1 MKYNGY
7 KKGYSALRRIIND
20 EELEFSGQFVKFDF
34 SFGERYQR
42 DRAIKGIWNART
54 NNVVAFINKKGN
66 VFVRPASVYTEHL
79 LGSKNK
85 VIKHNNLRGLRNK
98 VGGQT
103 RKYGMLNLYAEK
115 ATDRLIA
122 NGDRPDK
129 VHLFEFTSGQDIDE
143 GFITRRIKDLLKGR
157 ELPNTLFALDEKSL
171 IIEQRPEQESSRIY
185 LNIED
190 YAEAIAQKERLERI
204 KREIAGA
211 FVRNVREIVQQSI
224 INHSTMNP
232 LQFTYEVDGEET
244 VTGRIMLN
252 RFDMSYPSEMPIED
266 WLNAPD
272 IMRLIR
278 FEERVGSLA
287 ERGIDEM
294 ARRQE
299 VDRRQEVTNDMYRY
313 AQDAY
318 RAGYAGSTIVMPRMS
333 YSEYSRNDQ
342 WATSTIEEMPTVEIT
357 REQLDQMAS
366 LTPVD
371 TTAFYQEFEAAE
383 QSHF

>member
-1 MKYNGY
+1 MKYNEY

-34 SFGERYQR
+34 SFSEQYQNS
-42 DRAIKGIWNART
+42 RAIKGIWNART

-98 VGGQT
+98 VNGLV

-143 GFITRRIKDLLKGR
+143 SFIMRRIKDLLKGK
-157 ELPNTLFALDEKSL
+157 EFPNTLFALEEKSL
-171 IIEQRPEQESSRIY
+171 TVEQRPERESYRIY
-185 LNIED
+185 LDIED
-190 YAEAIAQKERLERI
+190 YSEAIAQRERLERI

-211 FVRNVREIVQQSI
+211 YVQNVREIARQSI
-224 INHSTMNP
+224 INHITMNP

-252 RFDMSYPSEMPIED
+252 HFDMYPQDIHIED

-294 ARRQE
+294 ARREE
-299 VDRRQEVTNDMYRY
+299 VNRRQEITNDIYRY

-318 RAGYAGSTIVMPRMS
+318 RGYAGLSVIP
-333 YSEYSRNDQ
+333 
-342 WATSTIEEMPTVEIT
+342 PVEIT
-357 REQLDQMAS
+357 REQLANMAN
-366 LTPVD
+366 LAQDGIV
-371 TTAFYQEFEAAE
+371 
-383 QSHF
+383 SHFCGEPEESPF

>member
-1 MKYNGY
+1 MKYREY

-20 EELEFSGQFVKFDF
+20 DELEFSRQFVKFDF
-34 SFGERYQR
+34 SFSERYQN
-42 DRAIKGIWNART
+42 DREIKGIWNART
-54 NNVVAFINKKGN
+54 NNVVAFINRNGN
-66 VFVRPASVYTEHL
+66 VFVRPASIYTEHL

-98 VGGQT
+98 VGGNV
-103 RKYGMLNLYAEK
+103 RKFGMLNMYAEK
-115 ATDRLIA
+115 AVDRLLA
-122 NGDRPDK
+122 NGDKQGK
-129 VHLFEFTSGQDIDE
+129 VQLFELAPGQDIDE

-171 IIEQRPEQESSRIY
+171 TVEQRPERDSSRIY

-211 FVRNVREIVQQSI
+211 FVQNVREIARQSI
-224 INHSTMNP
+224 ISRSAMNP
-232 LQFTYEVDGEET
+232 LQFTYEADGEET
-244 VTGRIMLN
+244 VTGRIMLD
-252 RFDMSYPSEMPIED
+252 RLGMRYPPEMPIED

-272 IMRLIR
+272 IMRFIL

-294 ARRQE
+294 ARREE
-299 VDRRQEVTNDMYRY
+299 VDRQQEATYRVYRY

-318 RAGYAGSTIVMPRMS
+318 RAGYAGRSIVVPSIS
-333 YSEYSRNDQ
+333 YSEYIVSEAWDALNVELP
-342 WATSTIEEMPTVEIT
+342 SVEIT
-357 REQLDQMAS
+357 REQIEEMNNLVAQEYPA
-366 LTPVD
+366 TP
-371 TTAFYQEFEAAE
+371 
-383 QSHF
+383 

>member
-1 MKYNGY
+1 MKYREY

-20 EELEFSGQFVKFDF
+20 DELEFSRQFVKFDF
-34 SFGERYQR
+34 SFSERYQR
-42 DRAIKGIWNART
+42 DRAIKGIWNAKT
-54 NNVVAFINKKGN
+54 NNVVAFINRNGN
-66 VFVRPASVYTEHL
+66 VFVRPASIYTEHL

-85 VIKHNNLRGLRNK
+85 VIKHNNLLGLRNK

-103 RKYGMLNLYAEK
+103 RKHGMLNIYAEK

-122 NGDRPDK
+122 NGDKPDK

-143 GFITRRIKDLLKGR
+143 RFITRRIKDLLKGR

-171 IIEQRPEQESSRIY
+171 IVEQRPERDSYRIY
-185 LNIED
+185 LDVED
-190 YAEAIAQKERLERI
+190 CSEAIAQRERLERI
-204 KREIAGA
+204 KHEIAGA
-211 FVRNVREIVQQSI
+211 FVRNVREIAQQSI
-224 INHSTMNP
+224 INNSDINP

-252 RFDMSYPSEMPIED
+252 RIDMRYPPEMPIES
-266 WLNAPD
+266 WLNERD
-272 IMRLIR
+272 IIRLIR

-294 ARRQE
+294 VRREE
-299 VDRRQEVTNDMYRY
+299 VDREQEIIDYTYSYDQNV
-313 AQDAY
+313 Y
-318 RAGYAGSTIVMPRMS
+318 RAGYAGRSIVMPRMS
-333 YSEYSRNDQ
+333 HSECSTNDQ
-342 WATSTIEEMPTVEIT
+342 WATSTVEEMPTVEIT

-371 TTAFYQEFEAAE
+371 TTDFYQEFEAAE

>member
-1 MKYNGY
+1 MKYNEY

-34 SFGERYQR
+34 SFSEQYQNS
-42 DRAIKGIWNART
+42 RAIKGIWNART

-66 VFVRPASVYTEHL
+66 VFVRPASVYAEHL

-98 VGGQT
+98 VNGLV

-143 GFITRRIKDLLKGR
+143 SFIMRRIKDLLKGK
-157 ELPNTLFALDEKSL
+157 EFPNTLFALEEKSL
-171 IIEQRPEQESSRIY
+171 TVEQRPERESYRIY
-185 LNIED
+185 LDIED
-190 YAEAIAQKERLERI
+190 YSEAIAQRERLERI

-211 FVRNVREIVQQSI
+211 YVQNVREIARQSI
-224 INHSTMNP
+224 INHITMNP

-252 RFDMSYPSEMPIED
+252 HFDMYPQDIPIED
-266 WLNAPD
+266 WLNAPY
-272 IMRLIR
+272 IMRFIR

-294 ARRQE
+294 ARREE
-299 VDRRQEVTNDMYRY
+299 VNRRQEITNDIYRY
-313 AQDAY
+313 AQEA
-318 RAGYAGSTIVMPRMS
+318 YAGLSVMPPMS
-333 YSEYSRNDQ
+333 HLEYSINDQ
-342 WATSTIEEMPTVEIT
+342 LATSTVEGMPTVEIT
-357 REQLDQMAS
+357 REQLANMAN
-366 LTPVD
+366 PAQDGIV
-371 TTAFYQEFEAAE
+371 
-383 QSHF
+383 SHFCVEPEESPF

>member
-1 MKYNGY
+1 MKYREY
-7 KKGYSALRRIIND
+7 KNGYSALRRIIND
-20 EELEFSGQFVKFDF
+20 DELEFSRQFVKFDF
-34 SFGERYQR
+34 SFSERYQR

-66 VFVRPASVYTEHL
+66 VFVRPASIYTEHL

-98 VGGQT
+98 VGGQV

-115 ATDRLIA
+115 ASDRLIA
-122 NGDRPDK
+122 NGDKPDK
-129 VHLFEFTSGQDIDE
+129 VHLFEFTSGQDMDE
-143 GFITRRIKDLLKGR
+143 RFIMRRIKDLLKGK
-157 ELPNTLFALDEKSL
+157 EFPNTLFALDEKSL
-171 IIEQRPEQESSRIY
+171 TVEQRPERESCRIY
-185 LNIED
+185 LDIED
-190 YAEAIAQKERLERI
+190 YSEAIAQRERLERI

-211 FVRNVREIVQQSI
+211 YVQNVREIARQSI
-224 INHSTMNP
+224 INHITMNP

-252 RFDMSYPSEMPIED
+252 RFDMSYQSEMPIED

-294 ARRQE
+294 VRREEADSEQE
-299 VDRRQEVTNDMYRY
+299 ITNDWYRLFT
-313 AQDAY
+313 
-318 RAGYAGSTIVMPRMS
+318 G
-333 YSEYSRNDQ
+333 
-342 WATSTIEEMPTVEIT
+342 
-357 REQLDQMAS
+357 LDT
-366 LTPVD
+366 L
-371 TTAFYQEFEAAE
+371 AE
-383 QSHF
+383 V

>member
-1 MKYNGY
+1 MKYNEY

-34 SFGERYQR
+34 SLSEQYQSGR
-42 DRAIKGIWNART
+42 SIKGIWNART

-98 VGGQT
+98 ANRLV

-143 GFITRRIKDLLKGR
+143 SFIMRRIKDLLKGK
-157 ELPNTLFALDEKSL
+157 EFPNTLFALEEKSL
-171 IIEQRPEQESSRIY
+171 TVEQRPERDSSRIY

-190 YAEAIAQKERLERI
+190 YSEAIAQKERLERI

-211 FVRNVREIVQQSI
+211 FVRNVREIARQSI
-224 INHSTMNP
+224 INNSTMNP

-252 RFDMSYPSEMPIED
+252 MFDMSYPPEMPIED

-272 IMRLIR
+272 IMRFIR

-294 ARRQE
+294 QTREERNVRQRISNLM
-299 VDRRQEVTNDMYRY
+299 V
-313 AQDAY
+313 
-318 RAGYAGSTIVMPRMS
+318 
-333 YSEYSRNDQ
+333 
-342 WATSTIEEMPTVEIT
+342 EMPTMEII
-357 REQLDQMAS
+357 REDIERMANLAPDNIVS
-366 LTPVD
+366 IFCGEPEENP
-371 TTAFYQEFEAAE
+371 F
-383 QSHF
+383 

>member
-1 MKYNGY
+1 MKYREY
-7 KKGYSALRRIIND
+7 KNGYSALRRIIND
-20 EELEFSGQFVKFDF
+20 DELEFSRQFVKFDF
-34 SFGERYQR
+34 SFSERYQR

-66 VFVRPASVYTEHL
+66 VFVRPASIYTEHL

-85 VIKHNNLRGLRNK
+85 VIKHNNLRGLRDR

-115 ATDRLIA
+115 AVDMLIA
-122 NGDRPDK
+122 NCDK
-129 VHLFEFTSGQDIDE
+129 PGKVRMFEFASGQDIDE
-143 GFITRRIKDLLKGR
+143 GFIIRRIKDLLKGR

-171 IIEQRPEQESSRIY
+171 MIEQRPEQESRRIY

-211 FVRNVREIVQQSI
+211 FVRNVREIARQSI
-224 INHSTMNP
+224 IGHSIMNP

-244 VTGRIMLN
+244 VTGRIMLD
-252 RFDMSYPSEMPIED
+252 RFDMSYPPEMPIED
-266 WLNAPD
+266 WLNVPD
-272 IMRLIR
+272 IVRLIR

-294 ARRQE
+294 ARREE
-299 VDRRQEVTNDMYRY
+299 VDRQQEITNDMYQY
-313 AQDAY
+313 AQ
-318 RAGYAGSTIVMPRMS
+318 
-333 YSEYSRNDQ
+333 
-342 WATSTIEEMPTVEIT
+342 
-357 REQLDQMAS
+357 EQMEDMAN
-366 LTPVD
+366 LVAP
-371 TTAFYQEFEAAE
+371 
-383 QSHF
+383 

>member
-1 MKYNGY
+1 MKYNEY

-34 SFGERYQR
+34 SFSEQYQNS
-42 DRAIKGIWNART
+42 RAIKGIWNART

-98 VGGQT
+98 VNRLV

-143 GFITRRIKDLLKGR
+143 SFIMRRIKDLLKGK
-157 ELPNTLFALDEKSL
+157 EFPNTLFALEEKSL
-171 IIEQRPEQESSRIY
+171 TVEQRPERESYRIY
-185 LNIED
+185 LDIED
-190 YAEAIAQKERLERI
+190 YSEAIAQRERLERI

-211 FVRNVREIVQQSI
+211 YVQNVREIARQSI
-224 INHSTMNP
+224 INHITMNP

-252 RFDMSYPSEMPIED
+252 RFDMSYQSEMPIED

-272 IMRLIR
+272 IIRLIR

-294 ARRQE
+294 ARREE
-299 VDRRQEVTNDMYRY
+299 VNRRQEITNDIYRY

-318 RAGYAGSTIVMPRMS
+318 RAYAGLSVMPRMS
-333 YSEYSRNDQ
+333 NLEYSTNDQ
-342 WATSTIEEMPTVEIT
+342 LATSTVEGMPTVEIT
-357 REQLDQMAS
+357 REQLANMAN
-366 LTPVD
+366 LAQDGIV
-371 TTAFYQEFEAAE
+371 
-383 QSHF
+383 SHFCGEPEESPF